1 MHNSHDSSHVRLPLF
16 DAHAHLVADDQTR
29 YPRKPM
35 QRAPNAPPRK
45 PGVIGT
51 PGGKAGPNPV
61 NEIPD
66 VLRMVRWMKEE
77 NVEGGVAVQK
87 RMLYRFDNSYILDS
101 SDLYPEVFSAVV
113 ILDAEDAGTP
123 ALIRQ
128 YREQHGLSGVRLFGG
143 REPDGTMPWLNSP
156 SALETWAVANAYGL
170 VMNVEVLATGGGGPS
185 VPAIIELARRFP
197 NVRVVLDHML
207 EPEVEDDN
215 YGFDARFVPL
225 SAEPNIYFKFTSINL
240 DIYRESDVPAEKAL
254 RVAVDLFGAD
264 RIMWGSDIGTSS
276 GTYKEMVQRMLDASR
291 LLTQEERRA
300 VLYTTGKAVFI
311 KGGVTDVSRAPDQRA
326 AG

>member
-225 SAEPNIYFKFTSINL
+225 SASRTS
-240 DIYRESDVPAEKAL
+240 
-254 RVAVDLFGAD
+254 
-264 RIMWGSDIGTSS
+264 TSS
-276 GTYKEMVQRMLDASR
+276 SPRSISTSTASQMFPQKKR
-291 LLTQEERRA
+291 YAWLSICLVLTGSCGARISALHRAHTRKWCNACLMRR
-300 VLYTTGKAVFI
+300 
-311 KGGVTDVSRAPDQRA
+311 DC
-326 AG
+326 